1 MMTLRKTAI
10 LSLLLIPCLQSGVQ
24 AQEAAVKT
32 YQAGST
38 VAAFNASDQHGKVYT
53 FKKGTRYLLV
63 SLDMATGK
71 KANKMLTEKGAAY
84 LPGKKAV
91 YVANIHGMP
100 GIARAF
106 ALPQMRR
113 YAHTIILADQKDL
126 LAPVPAQKGKVTVL
140 ALNPAGVVTGISYWD
155 PNVEKIDDVMK

>member
-1 MMTLRKTAI
+1 MPLLKTAI
-10 LSLLLIPCLQSGVQ
+10 LSLLLIPCLQSGVL
-24 AQEAAVKT
+24 AQEPAVKT

-38 VAAFNASDQHGKVYT
+38 VAAFNANDQHGRAYT
-53 FKKGTRYLLV
+53 FQKGTRYLLV
-63 SLDMATGK
+63 SFDMATGK
-71 KANKMLTEKGAAY
+71 KANKVLAEKGAAY

-100 GIARAF
+100 GIARTF
-106 ALPQMRR
+106 ALPKMRR

-126 LAPVPAQKGKVTVL
+126 LAPFPARKGKVTLV
-140 ALNPAGVVTGISYWD
+140 ALNAAGVVTGISYWD